1 MISLLKY
8 SSRRLSIIVAFL
20 TFLEAGLAIA
30 ALYLVKLL
38 VEVISKDFV
47 PGSDV
52 VDPSR
57 ILLYLGLTGGTLLA
71 AAIIQA
77 IANYSRSAQG
87 LVVSDYISREIHTR
101 ATAVDLA
108 FYESPK
114 YFDSLARA
122 RQAGTQR
129 PAQVVSTVLLLLK
142 SFVFL
147 IAVLVMIA
155 GIDWR
160 LLPAILL
167 AVVGF
172 LVVRIKF
179 TRSFYDWRVRRIQ
192 MERRASYLDW
202 LMTSD
207 LHAKE
212 LRLAG
217 LARHLQDAYTT
228 IRAKIRGEQLGLER
242 RRAISEALAATVG
255 VLIFATATGYLVV
268 QTFADR
274 VSIGDLVLFV
284 LLFRRAEMS
293 GRELVSHISKLY
305 DDQLFL
311 GQLFGFLEVEPEIR
325 MPAIVKDIPEKIETG
340 LVLKDV
346 SFSYPNHA
354 NATLQGI
361 NLELQPGKVVA
372 LVGENGSGKTSLIKL
387 ISRLYD
393 PSHGQITLDGVD
405 VRDFDPEAY
414 RRLFSIIFQDYSRY
428 AETARENIRFGDVSQ
443 PPDSPRIQQA
453 ARLASAEDFVLNL
466 PQGYD
471 TPLTRMFDDGQEIS
485 IGQWQRLALSRA
497 FFPES
502 KFIIMDEPT
511 SSLDPMAEFSLFE
524 NFKDRIGDRGA
535 LVISHRLSTIR
546 MADYTYVLENGKIA
560 EAGTHDEL
568 VEKNGTYA
576 DLFERQGRNYRI

>member
-1 MISLLKY
+1 M
-8 SSRRLSIIVAFL
+8 AFL

-30 ALYLVKLL
+30 ALYLIKLL

-47 PGSDV
+47 PGSDA

-71 AAIIQA
+71 AAVIQA
-77 IANYSRSAQG
+77 ISNYARSAQG

-147 IAVLVMIA
+147 IAILVMIA

-167 AVVGF
+167 AVFGF
-172 LVVRIKF
+172 LAVRIKF

-217 LARHLQDAYTT
+217 LARHLQDAYSS
-228 IRAKIRGEQLGLER
+228 IRAKIRGEQLSLEK
-242 RRAISEALAATVG
+242 RRALSEALAATMG
-255 VLIFATATGYLVV
+255 VLIFAGATGYLVV
-268 QTFADR
+268 QTFANQ

-284 LLFRRAEMS
+284 LLFRRAEVS

-311 GQLFGFLEVEPEIR
+311 GQLFDFLEVEPEIR
-325 MPAIVKDIPEKIETG
+325 LPAIVKHIPEKIETG

-354 NATLQGI
+354 KNTLQDI

-405 VRDFDPEAY
+405 VRNFDPEAY

-443 PPDSPRIQQA
+443 PPDSPRIQHA
-453 ARLASAEDFVLNL
+453 ARLASAEDFVLGL

-497 FFPES
+497 FFPDS

-511 SSLDPMAEFSLFE
+511 SALDPMAEFSLFE

-568 VEKNGTYA
+568 VEKKGTYA

>member
-1 MISLLKY
+1 MISLLRY
-8 SSRRLSIIVAFL
+8 SSRKLSIVVAIL
-20 TFLEAGLAIA
+20 TLFETGLAIG
-30 ALYLVKLL
+30 ALYLIKLL

-47 PGSDV
+47 PGSETA
-52 VDPSR
+52 DPGR
-57 ILLYLGLTGGTLLA
+57 ILIYLGLTGGSLLA
-71 AAIIQA
+71 AAVIQA
-77 IANYSRSAQG
+77 VANYYRAAQG
-87 LVVSDYISREIHTR
+87 LVVSDYVSREIHTR
-101 ATAVDLA
+101 AIAVDLA

-114 YFDSLARA
+114 YYDSLARA

-142 SFVFL
+142 SMLFL
-147 IAVLVMIA
+147 IAVLIMIA

-160 LLPAILL
+160 LLPAITV
-167 AVVGF
+167 AVAGY
-172 LVVRIKF
+172 LVVRVKF
-179 TRSFYDWRVRRIQ
+179 TRTFYDWRVRRVQ
-192 MERRASYLDW
+192 LERRASYLDW

-207 LHAKE
+207 IHAKE

-217 LARHLQDAYTT
+217 LARHLQDAYTD
-228 IRAKIRGEQLGLER
+228 IRTKIRGEQLGLER
-242 RRAISEALAATVG
+242 RRARSEAFAATAG
-255 VLIFATATGYLVV
+255 VLVFAGATGFLVV
-268 QTFADR
+268 QAFADR
-274 VSIGDLVLFV
+274 LSIGDLVLFV
-284 LLFRRAEMS
+284 LLFRRAEVT

-311 GQLFGFLEVEPEIR
+311 SQLFGFLDVEPEIR
-325 MPAIVKDIPEKIETG
+325 VPAIVKSIPEKIETG

-354 NATLQGI
+354 NKTLEGI
-361 NLELQPGKVVA
+361 NLELKPGKVVA

-393 PSHGQITLDGVD
+393 PSEGQITLDGVD
-405 VRDFDPEAY
+405 VRDFDPEEY
-414 RRLFSIIFQDYSRY
+414 RRLFSIIFQDYSKY

-443 PPDSPRIQQA
+443 LPTSPKIQEA
-453 ARLASAEDFVLNL
+453 ARLASAEDFLLGL
-466 PQGYD
+466 PDGYD

-485 IGQWQRLALSRA
+485 IGQWQRLALARA

-511 SSLDPMAEFSLFE
+511 SALDPMAEFSLFE
-524 NFKDRIGDRGA
+524 NFKERIGDRGA

-546 MADYTYVLENGKIA
+546 MADYTYVLEDGKIA

-568 VEKNGTYA
+568 VANGKTYA
-576 DLFERQGRNYRI
+576 DLFERQGRNYRF